1 MMKYSV
7 VSIICVIAS
16 LSLTSNGFAQD
27 CDVPLRIVNCPQVE
41 NVPDGVIDMLNSK
54 LSNAVSS
61 DGIIASIPY
70 GQFFITAK
78 FNHITEDVVAGP
90 PRQFAVHTS
99 LTLFIGD
106 LEGQQIY
113 SSKTFDLRGVGSSSQ
128 RALINSLQSINSRNS
143 NFEQFVDLGRRKII
157 AYFDNN
163 YSAILAKANKAA
175 RMKKFDEALCY
186 VCSIPECCSGYA
198 EASNE
203 ILILF
208 QAYMDSDSEVL
219 YNKAYCAW
227 TSSPNSDGARIASMY
242 LSLIEPSSAVYS
254 KGQQLAKEIKSTVRG
269 DYVFEKQ
276 EKYKDSVSIKKAY
289 IDAARQIGVAYG
301 NGQQETTT
309 NLLWIK

>member
-1 MMKYSV
+1 MKYLV
-7 VSIICVIAS
+7 VSIICVIAN
-16 LSLTSNGFAQD
+16 LSLTSNGFAQN
-27 CDVPLRIVNCPQVE
+27 CDIPLRIVNCPQVE
-41 NVPDGVIDMLNSK
+41 NVPDGVIDLLNSK

-61 DGIIASIPY
+61 DGEMAPIQY

-78 FNHITEDVVAGP
+78 FNHITEDVLAGP
-90 PRQFAVHTS
+90 PIQFSAHTS

-113 SSKTFDLRGVGSSSQ
+113 SSKTFDLRGVGYSSQ
-128 RALINSLQSINSRNS
+128 RALINSLQQINSRNS
-143 NFEQFVDLGRRKII
+143 NFGQFVDFGRRKII

-175 RMKKFDEALCY
+175 NMKKFDEALYY
-186 VCSIPECCSGYA
+186 VCSIPECCSGYK

-203 ILILF
+203 ILKLF
-208 QAYMDSDSEVL
+208 QAYMDNNSEIL
-219 YNKAYCAW
+219 YEKAYSAW
-227 TSSPNSDGARIASMY
+227 ISSPNSDGARIASTY
-242 LSLIEPSSAVYS
+242 LSLIEPTSDVYS
-254 KGQQLAKEIKSTVRG
+254 KGQQLAKEIKSTVRE

-301 NGQQETTT
+301 SSQQETTT
-309 NLLWIK
+309 NLFWIK